1 MQELPDPLSTVMWNC
16 WVELSPADAE
26 ELGVHDQDLLRVT
39 SPVGSVDLHAVVDPA
54 ARPGV
59 VSVPLGH
66 GHRQYGR
73 YAEGRGA
80 NVMSLVGAALVDG
93 TSAPAWASTRVRIER
108 LGEGELVRFGR
119 SYEDMGH
126 GEVIPV
132 GWAPHEP
139 LVQIDTERSV

>member
-1 MQELPDPLSTVMWNC
+1 MQETPDPLSTVMWNC
-16 WVELSPADAE
+16 WVEIAPHDAE
-26 ELGVHDQDLLRVT
+26 ELGIHDKDLLRVT
-39 SPVGSVDLHAVVDPA
+39 SPEGFVELHAVVDPA

-59 VSVPLGH
+59 VSIPLGH
-66 GHRQYGR
+66 GHSRYGR

-80 NVMSLVGAALVDG
+80 NVLSLLGGTLVDG

-139 LVQIDTERSV
+139 LVQIKTERSV

>member
-1 MQELPDPLSTVMWNC
+1 M
-16 WVELSPADAE
+16 
-26 ELGVHDQDLLRVT
+26 
-39 SPVGSVDLHAVVDPA
+39 
-54 ARPGV
+54 
-59 VSVPLGH
+59 VSIPLGH

-80 NVMSLVGAALVDG
+80 NVLDLVGGELVDG
-93 TSAPAWASTRVRIER
+93 TSAPAWASTRVQGRTL

-139 LVQIDTERSV
+139 LVQIKTERSV

>member
-1 MQELPDPLSTVMWNC
+1 
-16 WVELSPADAE
+16 
-26 ELGVHDQDLLRVT
+26 
-39 SPVGSVDLHAVVDPA
+39 
-54 ARPGV
+54 V

-66 GHRQYGR
+66 GHSGNGR

-80 NVMSLVGAALVDG
+80 NVLTLVGSSLVDG
-93 TSAPAWASTRVRIER
+93 TSAPAWAATRVHIER

-126 GEVIPV
+126 DEVIPV

-139 LVQIDTERSV
+139 LRKTNPEKSV